1 MKTVADIL
9 EAKGRAVWSVQPDA
23 SVYEALTLLAEK
35 DVGALLVME
44 GDRLVG
50 ILSERDYARKVVLK
64 GRVSRETPVREIM
77 TSRVFFV
84 RPEQTVDECMALMA
98 EHDIRHLP
106 VLDDDTVVGVIS
118 VGDVLRAIIAEK
130 DLIIERLENYIT
142 GKEVYF

>member
-9 EAKGRAVWSVQPDA
+9 EAKGHAVWSVRPDA

-50 ILSERDYARKVVLK
+50 ILSERDYARKVVLQ
-64 GRVSRETPVREIM
+64 GRVSRETPVHEIM
-77 TSRVFFV
+77 TSRVAFV
-84 RPEQTVDECMALMA
+84 RPEHTVDECMALMA

-142 GKEVYF
+142 GKEAYF